1 MNGNSNFK
9 LSHPSA
15 TNNIPQMQSAGFQVP
30 FITGANQVASALGY
44 IPVKSLQNP
53 ILKLPAQR

>member
-9 LSHPSA
+9 LLHPSA
-15 TNNIPQMQSAGFQVP
+15 TNNIPQTRSAGFQVP
-30 FITGANQVASALGY
+30 FIAGANQVASALGY